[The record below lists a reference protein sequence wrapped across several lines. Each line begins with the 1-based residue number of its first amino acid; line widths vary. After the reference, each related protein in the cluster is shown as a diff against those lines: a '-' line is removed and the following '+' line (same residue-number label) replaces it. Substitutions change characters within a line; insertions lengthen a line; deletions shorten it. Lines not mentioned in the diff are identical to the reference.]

1 MLLRRPGEREPEV
14 GMPEVGMSRRTGTAR
29 RCVVRERLPPSERQ
43 PSRLTMNRQPA
54 CGRPRDGHGANAL
67 RRKTGRSRRHRPDA
81 CAHASTR
88 APVKAPAVHCSINSV
103 AAARNRANGA
113 GPQLRLPIESH
124 AHRTQRHELV
134 RDRVVHGDNQRQ
146 RRSVYTTRELR
157 RKGRANGYREG
168 VQHVAA
174 THIEAPVDVE
184 HDAPNHIAEG
194 TADVDVGQRI
204 GGDNPRP
211 LAPPRAD
218 GDVSASGWIQRVASR
233 ARGGN
238 NRSREKS
245 AAKYATNRRRWSHAS
260 SGHEGRRRP

>member
-1 MLLRRPGEREPEV
+1 MVLRRPGQSEPEV
-14 GMPEVGMSRRTGTAR
+14 SGSGAMGAAQLYIAP
-29 RCVVRERLPPSERQ
+29 ERLSPAERQ
-43 PSRLTMNRQPA
+43 SSRLSTNRQHA
-54 CGRPRDGHGANAL
+54 WGRPRDGHGANAL
-67 RRKTGRSRRHRPDA
+67 RRKTRRSRPHRPDA
-81 CAHASTR
+81 CAHVSTR
-88 APVKAPAVHCSINSV
+88 APVKSSAVHCSINSV
-103 AAARNRANGA
+103 ASARNRANGA

-124 AHRTQRHELV
+124 AHRTQRHELSS
-134 RDRVVHGDNQRQ
+134 DRVVHGDNQRQ
-146 RRSVYTTRELR
+146 RRSVHTTRELR
-157 RKGRANGYREG
+157 RKGRANGDREG

-218 GDVSASGWIQRVASR
+218 GDVSASGWIQCVASR
-233 ARGGN
+233 ARGSN
-238 NRSREKS
+238 NRSCEKS